1 MKAEDFK
8 MAMLTFTNPLD
19 RDIYLMQKFLTT
31 ILAHREYKLASRFFP
46 EPATVDADEV
56 AKAEKKREKLL
67 GKTKVTIFMRL
78 MIAILPLWIIFCI
91 VYIFL
96 RGILLG
102 PQKSRKW
109 LTAYFMTLVN
119 RVRQLCCK
127 SYTTPLSTL
136 FFSQFFRICFC
147 FSVILAAALPAAG

>member
-46 EPATVDADEV
+46 EPAAVDADEV

-67 GKTKVTIFMRL
+67 GKTKVTIVMRL
-78 MIAILPLWIIFCI
+78 MIAILPIWIIFCI
-91 VYIFL
+91 AYIFL

-102 PQKSRKW
+102 PQKSRK
-109 LTAYFMTLVN
+109 
-119 RVRQLCCK
+119 
-127 SYTTPLSTL
+127 
-136 FFSQFFRICFC
+136 
-147 FSVILAAALPAAG
+147 